1 MFQSRLVIALGSLA
15 LAGVAA
21 AAIAPLTQEGM
32 PSPKK
37 EQHKI
42 VLTGVGEW
50 EGTLTMTDP
59 GGSEIV
65 SECTESVTAI
75 GELWT
80 VSRFECTFEMMGMKM
95 DFTGCSTFG
104 YSAAKKKFVGTWMD
118 SMNPEMLMMEGV
130 QDEESGAIDMLYEGP
145 HPMTREMVPHR
156 NSIVHGKDSYVITF
170 YMTEEG
176 KESKIMTIAMKR
188 KN

>member
-37 EQHKI
+37 DQHDV
-42 VLTGVGEW
+42 VLKGVGEW
-50 EGTLTMTDP
+50 EGTLTMP
-59 GGSEIV
+59 GPDGNEMV
-65 SECTESVTAI
+65 SKCTESVTAI

-80 VSRFECTFEMMGMKM
+80 VSRFECSFEMMGMTM

-104 YSAAKKKFVGTWMD
+104 YSGAKKKFVGTWMD
-118 SMNPEMLMMEGV
+118 SMNPEMIMMEGT
-130 QDEESGAIDMLYEGP
+130 QDKESGAINMLYDGP
-145 HPMTREMVPHR
+145 HHETGEMVPHR
-156 NSIVHGKDSYVITF
+156 NSLTFSKDSYVLDF
-170 YMTEEG
+170 YMTVDG
-176 KESKIMTIAMKR
+176 KESKSMSIAMKR
-188 KN
+188 TK